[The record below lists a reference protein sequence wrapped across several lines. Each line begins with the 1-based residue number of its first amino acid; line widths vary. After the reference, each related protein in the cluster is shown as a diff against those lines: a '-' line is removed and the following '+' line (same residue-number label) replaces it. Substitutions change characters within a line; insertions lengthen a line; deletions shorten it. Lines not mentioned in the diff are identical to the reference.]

1 MTSVCGREGVEER
14 VVEAA
19 PKQAAAG
26 DGGHYTQVLHK
37 FFLVIV
43 SFK

>member
-26 DGGHYTQVLHK
+26 DGGP
-37 FFLVIV
+37 
-43 SFK
+43 